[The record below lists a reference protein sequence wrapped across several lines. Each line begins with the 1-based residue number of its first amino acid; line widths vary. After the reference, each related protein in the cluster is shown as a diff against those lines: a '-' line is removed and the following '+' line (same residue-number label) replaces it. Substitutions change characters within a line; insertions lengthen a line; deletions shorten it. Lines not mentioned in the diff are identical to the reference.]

1 MAFIPIYILYI
12 ETSEIRFFNQQSHYK
27 HTHRR
32 DYHLL
37 LAILKNAKNVLSLHS
52 KYRKKNE
59 NN

>member
-12 ETSEIRFFNQQSHYK
+12 ETSKIRFFNQQSLHK

-37 LAILKNAKNVLSLHS
+37 LAILKNAKNVLSLHN
-52 KYRKKNE
+52 KFRKK
-59 NN
+59 